1 MIITDNTRGASG
13 EAADEGFLGR
23 RLQDRS
29 TVDRFWHLRMEGLN
43 EYEETALLVAT
54 LRRDWKS
61 ALPDEVLSELCV
73 RLARVGADS
82 RAAAKKTSM
91 AFENASVAVSHRVL
105 RRVRDIL
112 CSLLLGEAVRM
123 NDPVRG
129 AVRLAFSEALGAVER
144 EAVET
149 LFVATFGNFI
159 DEARKRVLR
168 GVEPPAFA

>member
-1 MIITDNTRGASG
+1 M
-13 EAADEGFLGR
+13 
-23 RLQDRS
+23 
-29 TVDRFWHLRMEGLN
+29 
-43 EYEETALLVAT
+43 
-54 LRRDWKS
+54 
-61 ALPDEVLSELCV
+61 

-112 CSLLLGEAVRM
+112 CSLLLGEAGRM